1 MVEGVCSARGI
12 DAGGVFL
19 FVFLGFLVSESGSV
33 VTFSAYVGGIGV
45 VVTGVDG
52 SGWLVSANLMDL
64 VGVCIRLGDW
74 TAAGFLSPS
83 SSSSLS
89 SFGVDSDALFLLF
102 FV

>member
-12 DAGGVFL
+12 DAGGGFL

-52 SGWLVSANLMDL
+52 SG
-64 VGVCIRLGDW
+64 
-74 TAAGFLSPS
+74 
-83 SSSSLS
+83 
-89 SFGVDSDALFLLF
+89 
-102 FV
+102 